1 MRVLYHWTW
10 KQLNGDLMVKVQVKI
25 SHLAI
30 NRAVYKTGDILE
42 VTPEKAAELVNA
54 VNIIKDET
62 VTEQQGVK
70 KAKSP

>member
-1 MRVLYHWTW
+1 
-10 KQLNGDLMVKVQVKI
+10 MVKVQVKI

-54 VNIIKDET
+54 VNIVKEEPG
-62 VTEQQGVK
+62 TEPAGSK
-70 KAKSP
+70 KSKSP